1 MLTKTMTLF
10 SATLLL
16 AACNSTAQP
25 KPAAPSKPAPTAQS
39 AAPVPIRQVWQ
50 LTELSGF
57 KGEIPANAKMDWTKL
72 PNAYAY
78 MGCNHMNFHAQAS
91 KSGSLKLSEMTSTIM
106 LCENNQLE
114 DAFTAAMKRVSR
126 YEINGQTLILRGKNG
141 VQIKFTPAQ

>member
-1 MLTKTMTLF
+1 MFNKSIALF
-10 SATLLL
+10 SATILL
-16 AACNSTAQP
+16 AACNSVAQP
-25 KPAAPSKPAPTAQS
+25 KPVAPAQSAPAAQS
-39 AAPVPIRQVWQ
+39 AAPASIHQVWH

-57 KGEIPANAKMDWTKL
+57 KGDIPANAKMDWTKL

-126 YEINGQTLILRGKNG
+126 HEINGQTLILRGKNG
-141 VQIKFTPAQ
+141 VQIKFAPAQ

>member
-25 KPAAPSKPAPTAQS
+25 KPAAPSKPTPTAQS

-78 MGCNHMNFHAQAS
+78 MGCNHMNFHAQAT
-91 KSGSLKLSEMTSTIM
+91 SGSLKLGEMTSTAM

-114 DAFTAAMKRVSR
+114 DAFATAMKRVSR

-141 VQIKFTPAQ
+141 VQIKFAPAQ

>member
-16 AACNSTAQP
+16 VACNSTAQP
-25 KPAAPSKPAPTAQS
+25 KPAAPSKPASTAQS

-78 MGCNHMNFHAQAS
+78 MGCNHMNFYAQAS
-91 KSGSLKLSEMTSTIM
+91 KSGSLKLGEMTSTVM

-114 DAFTAAMKRVSR
+114 DAFTTAMKRVSR

>member
-25 KPAAPSKPAPTAQS
+25 KPAAPAQSAPAAQS
-39 AAPVPIRQVWQ
+39 AAAAAIRQAWH

-78 MGCNHMNFHAQAS
+78 MGCNHMNFHAQAT
-91 KSGSLKLSEMTSTIM
+91 SGSLKLGEMTSTIM

-141 VQIKFTPAQ
+141 VQIKFAPAQ

>member
-1 MLTKTMTLF
+1 MFNKSIALF
-10 SATLLL
+10 SATILL
-16 AACNSTAQP
+16 AACNSVAQP
-25 KPAAPSKPAPTAQS
+25 KPAQPQSVPAAQS
-39 AAPVPIRQVWQ
+39 AAPAPIRQAWR

-91 KSGSLKLSEMTSTIM
+91 KSGSLKLGEMTSTVM

-114 DAFTAAMKRVSR
+114 DAFTIAMKRVSR
-126 YEINGQTLILRGKNG
+126 YEVNGQTLILHGKNG
-141 VQIKFTPAQ
+141 VQIKFTPAP

>member
-16 AACNSTAQP
+16 AACNSVAQP
-25 KPAAPSKPAPTAQS
+25 KPAQPQSAPAAQS
-39 AAPVPIRQVWQ
+39 AAPAPIRQAWR

-57 KGEIPANAKMDWTKL
+57 KGEIPTNAKMDWTKL

-91 KSGSLKLSEMTSTIM
+91 TSGSLKLSEMTSTIM

-114 DAFTAAMKRVSR
+114 DAFTTAMKRVLR

-141 VQIKFTPAQ
+141 VQIKFAPAQ

>member
-25 KPAAPSKPAPTAQS
+25 KPAAPAQSAPAAQS
-39 AAPVPIRQVWQ
+39 AAAAPIRQAWH

-57 KGEIPANAKMDWTKL
+57 KGEIPANAKMDWSKL
-72 PNAYAY
+72 PTAYAY
-78 MGCNHMNFHAQAS
+78 MGCNHMNFQAHADR
-91 KSGSLKLSEMTSTIM
+91 SGSLKTGAITATAM

-114 DAFTAAMKRVSR
+114 DAFATAMKRVSR
-126 YEINGQTLILRGKNG
+126 YEVNGQTLILRGKPG
-141 VQIKFTPAQ
+141 VQIKFAPAQ

>member
-1 MLTKTMTLF
+1 MLTKTMPLF

-16 AACNSTAQP
+16 AACNSVAQP
-25 KPAAPSKPAPTAQS
+25 QSAPTAQS
-39 AAPVPIRQVWQ
+39 AAPVPIRQAWR

-57 KGEIPANAKMDWTKL
+57 KGDIPANAKMDWTKL

-78 MGCNHMNFHAQAS
+78 MGCNHMNFHAQAA
-91 KSGSLKLSEMTSTIM
+91 SGSLKLGEMTSTVM

-114 DAFTAAMKRVSR
+114 DAFTTAMKRVSR

>member
-25 KPAAPSKPAPTAQS
+25 KPAAPAQSAPAAQS
-39 AAPVPIRQVWQ
+39 AASAPIRQAWH

-57 KGEIPANAKMDWTKL
+57 KGEIPANAKMDLSKL
-72 PNAYAY
+72 PTAYAY
-78 MGCNHMNFHAQAS
+78 MGCNHMNFHAQAT
-91 KSGSLKLSEMTSTIM
+91 SGSLKLGEMTSTIM

-114 DAFTAAMKRVSR
+114 DAFATAMKRVSR

-141 VQIKFTPAQ
+141 VQIKFAPAQ

>member
-25 KPAAPSKPAPTAQS
+25 KPAAPAQSAPAAQS
-39 AAPVPIRQVWQ
+39 AAPAPIHQAWR

-57 KGEIPANAKMDWTKL
+57 KGEIPTNAKMDWTKL

-114 DAFTAAMKRVSR
+114 DAFTTAMKRVSR

-141 VQIKFTPAQ
+141 VQIKFAPAQ

>member
-39 AAPVPIRQVWQ
+39 AAPVPIRQAWR

-57 KGEIPANAKMDWTKL
+57 KGDIPANAKMDWTKL

-78 MGCNHMNFHAQAS
+78 MGCNHMNFHAQAA
-91 KSGSLKLSEMTSTIM
+91 SGSLKLGEMTSTVM

-114 DAFTAAMKRVSR
+114 DAFTTAMKRVSH
-126 YEINGQTLILRGKNG
+126 YEVNGQTLILRGKNG
-141 VQIKFTPAQ
+141 VQIKFTSAQ

>member
-1 MLTKTMTLF
+1 MFNKSIALF
-10 SATLLL
+10 SATILL
-16 AACNSTAQP
+16 AACNSVAQP
-25 KPAAPSKPAPTAQS
+25 KPAQPQSSAPTAQS
-39 AAPVPIRQVWQ
+39 AAPAPIRQAWR

-126 YEINGQTLILRGKNG
+126 HEINGQTLILRGKNG
-141 VQIKFTPAQ
+141 VLMKFAPAQ

>member
-1 MLTKTMTLF
+1 MFNKSIALF
-10 SATLLL
+10 SATILL
-16 AACNSTAQP
+16 AACNSVAQP
-25 KPAAPSKPAPTAQS
+25 KPAQPQSAPAAQS
-39 AAPVPIRQVWQ
+39 AAPAPIRQAWR

-78 MGCNHMNFHAQAS
+78 MGCNHMNFHVQAA
-91 KSGSLKLSEMTSTIM
+91 SGSLKLGEMTSTVM

-114 DAFTAAMKRVSR
+114 DTFTAAMKRVSR

-141 VQIKFTPAQ
+141 VLMKFAPAQ

>member
-1 MLTKTMTLF
+1 MFNKSIALF
-10 SATLLL
+10 SATILL
-16 AACNSTAQP
+16 AACNSVAQP
-25 KPAAPSKPAPTAQS
+25 KPAQPQSVPAAQS
-39 AAPVPIRQVWQ
+39 AAPAPIRQAWR

-72 PNAYAY
+72 PTAYAY

-114 DAFTAAMKRVSR
+114 DAFTTAMKRVLR

>member
-1 MLTKTMTLF
+1 MFNKSIALF
-10 SATLLL
+10 SATILL
-16 AACNSTAQP
+16 AACNSVAQP
-25 KPAAPSKPAPTAQS
+25 KPAQPQSAPAAQS
-39 AAPVPIRQVWQ
+39 AAPAPIRQAWR

-57 KGEIPANAKMDWTKL
+57 KGEIPTNAKMDWTKL
-72 PNAYAY
+72 PNAY

-114 DAFTAAMKRVSR
+114 DAFTTAMKRVLR

>member
-16 AACNSTAQP
+16 AACNSTAQ
-25 KPAAPSKPAPTAQS
+25 SKPATPAQAAPAVQS
-39 AAPVPIRQVWQ
+39 AAPASIHQVWH

-57 KGEIPANAKMDWTKL
+57 KGDIPANAKMDWTKL

-78 MGCNHMNFHAQAS
+78 MGCNHMNFQAHADR
-91 KSGSLKLSEMTSTIM
+91 SGSLKTGAITATAM

-114 DAFTAAMKRVSR
+114 DAFAAAIKRVSR

-141 VQIKFTPAQ
+141 VLMKFAPAQ

>member
-16 AACNSTAQP
+16 AACDSTAQP
-25 KPAAPSKPAPTAQS
+25 KPAAPAQSAPAAQS
-39 AAPVPIRQVWQ
+39 AAAATIRQAWH

-57 KGEIPANAKMDWTKL
+57 KGDIPANAKMDWTKL

-78 MGCNHMNFHAQAS
+78 MGCNHMNFHAQAT
-91 KSGSLKLSEMTSTIM
+91 SGSLKLGEMTSTIM

-114 DAFTAAMKRVSR
+114 DAFATAMKRVSR
-126 YEINGQTLILRGKNG
+126 YEVNGQTLILRGKNG
-141 VQIKFTPAQ
+141 VQIKFAPAQ

>member
-16 AACNSTAQP
+16 AACNSTAQSTP
-25 KPAAPSKPAPTAQS
+25 TAPSQSAPAAQS
-39 AAPVPIRQVWQ
+39 AAPASIHQVWH

-57 KGEIPANAKMDWTKL
+57 KGDIPANAKMDWTKL

-78 MGCNHMNFHAQAS
+78 MGCNHMNFHTQAA
-91 KSGSLKLSEMTSTIM
+91 SGSLKLGEMTSTTM

-141 VQIKFTPAQ
+141 VQMKFTPAP

>member
-1 MLTKTMTLF
+1 MFNKSIALF
-10 SATLLL
+10 SATILL
-16 AACNSTAQP
+16 AACNSVAQP
-25 KPAAPSKPAPTAQS
+25 KPAQPQSVPAAHAPA
-39 AAPVPIRQVWQ
+39 PIRQAWR

-91 KSGSLKLSEMTSTIM
+91 KSGSLKLGEMTSTVM

-114 DAFTAAMKRVSR
+114 DAFTIAMKRVSR
-126 YEINGQTLILRGKNG
+126 YEVNGQTLILHGKNG
-141 VQIKFTPAQ
+141 VQIKFTPAP

>member
-1 MLTKTMTLF
+1 MFNKSIALF
-10 SATLLL
+10 SATILL
-16 AACNSTAQP
+16 AACNSVAQP
-25 KPAAPSKPAPTAQS
+25 KPAQPQSAPAAQS
-39 AAPVPIRQVWQ
+39 AAPAPAPIRQAWR

-57 KGEIPANAKMDWTKL
+57 KGEIPTNAKMDWTKL

-78 MGCNHMNFHAQAS
+78 MGNHMNFHAQAS

-114 DAFTAAMKRVSR
+114 DAFTTAMKRVSR

-141 VQIKFTPAQ
+141 VLMKFAPAQ

>member
-25 KPAAPSKPAPTAQS
+25 KPAAPAQSAPAAQS
-39 AAPVPIRQVWQ
+39 AAATPIRQAWH

-57 KGEIPANAKMDWTKL
+57 KGEIPANAKMDWSKL
-72 PNAYAY
+72 PTAYAY
-78 MGCNHMNFHAQAS
+78 MGCNHMNFQAHADR
-91 KSGSLKLSEMTSTIM
+91 SGSLKTGAITATAM

-114 DAFTAAMKRVSR
+114 DAFAAAIKRVSR

-141 VQIKFTPAQ
+141 VLMKFAPAQ

>member
-25 KPAAPSKPAPTAQS
+25 KPAAPAQSAPAAQS
-39 AAPVPIRQVWQ
+39 AAAAPIRQAWR

-57 KGEIPANAKMDWTKL
+57 KGEIPTNAKMDWTKL

-114 DAFTAAMKRVSR
+114 DAFTTAMKRVSR

-141 VQIKFTPAQ
+141 VQIKFAPAQ

>member
-25 KPAAPSKPAPTAQS
+25 KPAAPAQSAPAAQS
-39 AAPVPIRQVWQ
+39 AAAAAIRQAWH

-57 KGEIPANAKMDWTKL
+57 KGEIPANAKMDWSKL
-72 PNAYAY
+72 PTAYAY
-78 MGCNHMNFHAQAS
+78 MGCNHMNFQAHADR
-91 KSGSLKLSEMTSTIM
+91 SGSLKTGAITATAM

-114 DAFTAAMKRVSR
+114 DAFATAMKRVSR
-126 YEINGQTLILRGKNG
+126 YEVNGQTLILRGKNG
-141 VQIKFTPAQ
+141 VQIKFAPAQ

>member
-57 KGEIPANAKMDWTKL
+57 KGEIPANAKMDWSKL
-72 PNAYAY
+72 PTAYAY
-78 MGCNHMNFHAQAS
+78 MGCNHMNFHAQAT
-91 KSGSLKLSEMTSTIM
+91 SGSLKLGEMTSTIM